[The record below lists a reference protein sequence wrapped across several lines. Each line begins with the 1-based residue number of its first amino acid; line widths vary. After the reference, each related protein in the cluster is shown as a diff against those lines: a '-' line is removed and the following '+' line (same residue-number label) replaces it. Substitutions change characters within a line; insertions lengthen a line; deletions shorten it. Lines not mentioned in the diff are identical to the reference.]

1 MVFEPTITCPIEF
14 DFTVSL
20 STFDGSAGTYTCTS
34 SYSTN
39 VYPHK
44 FCDYYDNFFK
54 FIDNYY
60 GFLHKLAKI
69 NYPHKLLS
77 YTANKISR

>member
-1 MVFEPTITCPIEF
+1 MVFEPSITCPVEF

-20 STFDGSAGTYTCTS
+20 SSSDGSAGTYARTS

-44 FCDYYDNFFK
+44 FCDYYNNYYK
-54 FIDNYY
+54 FINNYY
-60 GFLHKLAKI
+60 SFLHKLAK
-69 NYPHKLLS
+69 LS
-77 YTANKISR
+77 S

>member
-20 STFDGSAGTYTCTS
+20 STYDGSAGTYTQVVILPMYTL
-34 SYSTN
+34 TN
-39 VYPHK
+39 FVIIIYNNN
-44 FCDYYDNFFK
+44 YK

-60 GFLHKLAKI
+60 SFLHKLAK
-69 NYPHKLLS
+69 LS
-77 YTANKISR
+77 S